1 MSRAGS
7 RAGKRARGRTQGPEP
22 GCPWPGGRTSGGGGG
37 ARQLAAQAA
46 CEPQHLG
53 RFKQLRLE
61 VGLCIFRVE
70 HSDGASWVLGCG
82 GRGAAMGGSL
92 KKHVGAAAPSLGSEV
107 WVLPK
112 GGGGGLWRFPLKRMR
127 NYSLKEAA
135 EELRLW
141 GGSEHGAVWGA
152 DAPRR
157 FSNLNSGSELASCGG
172 GQGGC

>member
-37 ARQLAAQAA
+37 AWQLAAQAA
-46 CEPQHLG
+46 CKPQHLG

-70 HSDGASWVLGCG
+70 HSDGASSVLGCG

-112 GGGGGLWRFPLKRMR
+112 GGGGV
-127 NYSLKEAA
+127 S
-135 EELRLW
+135 
-141 GGSEHGAVWGA
+141 GG
-152 DAPRR
+152 
-157 FSNLNSGSELASCGG
+157 FL
-172 GQGGC
+172 